1 MTSRLVALLIAVL
14 VLAGCSAALAD
25 ETADG
30 DGGELGA
37 TQWVLR
43 SYLTAGTLT
52 IVPDGLYADAEF
64 KSGRVFGFGG
74 CNEYDAVY
82 RAGGRTLIISMPRT
96 TFRAC
101 EEPVS
106 AFDAAYLAL
115 LNQSRF
121 YNVAPRSLTIRGSD
135 GAVLL
140 VFDAAPANPLL
151 GAWLVDSYSNGT
163 GGVRAPVPGS
173 APTAV
178 FRLIQVSG
186 DTGCNNFSGPYTT
199 NGNVAA
205 IGPLATTR
213 LACPEDLTLQET
225 QLLAAFQGVARVE
238 SRGAQLALQD
248 RNGAIQVVLV
258 RPSAPAASP
267 SPSASASAAPSASA
281 SPSAS
286 PSPTATP
293 SPSPT
298 ATPVPTPTA
307 TPAPTATPVASAA
320 PTVAPPASLPPT
332 ATCQLLVTA
341 GGATVPGATIVYPAN
356 WFTVTTPATIAC
368 RYFDQDPITVPAD
381 PATLSTDVMIQVD
394 LTSTYQAALTAA
406 TNPTAWNVLVNEP
419 ATVSGLPATKIEAT
433 STAGSDGVAVG
444 TTRYGYLIDYGGRPA
459 WIVTTGK
466 VGNTGYAT
474 KMSAVDLIASQS
486 TITVPPGL

>member
-1 MTSRLVALLIAVL
+1 MTARLVALLIAVL
-14 VLAGCSAALAD
+14 VLAGCSATLAD

-43 SYLTAGTLT
+43 SYLTAGVLT

-82 RAGGRTLIISMPRT
+82 RAGGRILLISMPRS

-101 EEPVS
+101 EEATS
-106 AFDAAYLAL
+106 AFEAAYLPL
-115 LNQSRF
+115 LEQSRF

-151 GAWLVDSYSNGT
+151 GSWLVDSYSNGA
-163 GGVRAPVPGS
+163 GGVRAPVPGT

-178 FRLIQVSG
+178 FRLVQVSG
-186 DTGCNNFSGPYTT
+186 ETGCNTFSGPYTT

-213 LACPEDLTLQET
+213 MACADDLTIQET
-225 QLLAAFQGVARVE
+225 QLLAALQGVARIE
-238 SRGAQLALQD
+238 SRGDRLALQD
-248 RNGAIQVVLV
+248 RNGGTLVLLV

-267 SPSASASAAPSASA
+267 SPSASATALPTAS
-281 SPSAS
+281 
-286 PSPTATP
+286 ATP
-293 SPSPT
+293 S
-298 ATPVPTPTA
+298 AAPTPTA
-307 TPAPTATPVASAA
+307 TPAPTPTAQPTVAPTATPAATATPVATAA
-320 PTVAPPASLPPT
+320 PTVVPPASLPPT

-356 WFTVTTPATIAC
+356 WFTVTTPDTIAC
-368 RYFDQDPITVPAD
+368 RYFDQDPITVPSD
-381 PATLSTDVMIQVD
+381 PSTLSTAVMIQVD
-394 LTSTYQAALTAA
+394 LSSTYQAALTAA
-406 TNPTAWNVLVNEP
+406 TNPTAWNVLINEP
-419 ATVSGLPATKIEAT
+419 ATVSGLPATRIEAT
-433 STAGSDGVAVG
+433 STAGSGGIPVG
-444 TTRYGYLIDYGGRPA
+444 STRYGYLIDYGGRPA
-459 WIVTTGK
+459 WIFTSGK
-466 VGNTGYAT
+466 IGNSGYT
-474 KMSAVDLIASQS
+474 NKMAVVDLMASQS
-486 TITVPPGL
+486 TITVPVGF